1 MLVGLRNGDS
11 KLSLGDAPAPKLRFD
26 VNVFGPID
34 RHSAGLYAVIN
45 MSYKLKLS
53 DRLDRG
59 VRRIGLEQIDAA
71 IGHLRSDGET
81 SLTVHATRKC
91 LKKLRSLLRMVRP
104 GLSAAVFE
112 RENARFRDIA
122 RQLSD
127 LRDSHV
133 LVATLDGLKTSAEG
147 RTKPALE
154 AAAKQLGRAQA
165 IGGDVA
171 ADAAALLADA
181 AGQLDVART
190 GFATLEIDGG
200 FDTAFSGA
208 ADCYR
213 KARRSMDHAFTT
225 CDPDDLH
232 EFRKAAQYHW
242 RHMHLLSAAWPEYFE
257 ARATTA
263 RKLSMILG
271 DDHDLAILAA
281 VMSAPDGARGLRLSA
296 QRRGLI
302 LSMIETRQS
311 ELQMRALRLSQQL
324 FADPPGGFRDTIA
337 FHWTTALDSWSDA
350 QTDDGGVQN
359 RGKAQ
364 GKAESRAVVAE

>member
-1 MLVGLRNGDS
+1 M
-11 KLSLGDAPAPKLRFD
+11 
-26 VNVFGPID
+26 NVFGPID
-34 RHSAGLYAVIN
+34 RHSAGLYVVIN

-59 VRRIGLEQIDAA
+59 VRRIGVEQIDSA
-71 IGHLRSDGET
+71 IGHLCSDGET

-112 RENARFRDIA
+112 RENAQFRDIA

-133 LVATLDGLKTSAEG
+133 LVATLDALQASAEG
-147 RTKPALE
+147 RTKPAIE
-154 AAAKQLGRAQA
+154 AAAKQLGRTQA
-165 IGGDVA
+165 MGGNVA
-171 ADAAALLADA
+171 ADAAALLAEA
-181 AGQLDVART
+181 AGQLDVARA
-190 GFATLEIDGG
+190 GFAKLEIDGG

-208 ADCYR
+208 ADSYR
-213 KARRSMDHAFTT
+213 KARRSMHHAFTT
-225 CDPDDLH
+225 CDSDDLH

-242 RHMHLLSAAWPEYFE
+242 RHMHLLSTAWPEYFE

-263 RKLSMILG
+263 RRLSMILG
-271 DDHDLAILAA
+271 DDHDLALLAA
-281 VMSAPDGARGLRLSA
+281 VISAPDGARGLRLSA

-324 FADPPGGFRDTIA
+324 FADPPGGFRETIA
-337 FHWTTALDSWSDA
+337 FHWTTALECWSHA
-350 QTDDGGVQN
+350 QTDDGEAQTRTETRTEN
-359 RGKAQ
+359 RAKAQ
-364 GKAESRAVVAE
+364 ARAESRAAAAE